1 MREGLLVLDNR
12 MEAMDPDENKIY
24 KFLEVEQADGTNT
37 KAVFERVKSK
47 VEKRVKM
54 LVNTELNDT
63 NLISAINLKVV
74 SVAAYSMNVFKFIKG
89 KLKQLE
95 QIVKR
100 ELRSNQI
107 LGKQA
112 SYKRLYLKR
121 EDRGRGLKSMWDLY
135 KETRLWVA
143 HYMSKSENRWIVEK
157 RNIESTKCCCERRK
171 NNNRRSRHEIEVWW
185 QRDTTR
191 WWVDQTGV
199 ETDIVK
205 GKNRASKW
213 H

>member
-1 MREGLLVLDNR
+1 MSKCAEIVFEHGKMVREGLLVLDNR

-24 KFLEVEQADGTNT
+24 KFLEVEQADGINT

-74 SVAAYSMNVFKFIKG
+74 SVAAYSINVFKFSKG

-121 EDRGRGLKSMWDLY
+121 EDRGRGLKSM
-135 KETRLWVA
+135 
-143 HYMSKSENRWIVEK
+143 
-157 RNIESTKCCCERRK
+157 
-171 NNNRRSRHEIEVWW
+171 
-185 QRDTTR
+185 
-191 WWVDQTGV
+191 
-199 ETDIVK
+199 
-205 GKNRASKW
+205 
-213 H
+213 

>member
-24 KFLEVEQADGTNT
+24 KFLEVEQADGINT

-121 EDRGRGLKSMWDLY
+121 EDRGRGLKSM
-135 KETRLWVA
+135 
-143 HYMSKSENRWIVEK
+143 
-157 RNIESTKCCCERRK
+157 
-171 NNNRRSRHEIEVWW
+171 
-185 QRDTTR
+185 
-191 WWVDQTGV
+191 
-199 ETDIVK
+199 
-205 GKNRASKW
+205 
-213 H
+213 

>member
-1 MREGLLVLDNR
+1 
-12 MEAMDPDENKIY
+12 MDPDENKIY
-24 KFLEVEQADGTNT
+24 KLVEQADGINT

-121 EDRGRGLKSMWDLY
+121 EDRGRGLKSM
-135 KETRLWVA
+135 
-143 HYMSKSENRWIVEK
+143 
-157 RNIESTKCCCERRK
+157 
-171 NNNRRSRHEIEVWW
+171 
-185 QRDTTR
+185 
-191 WWVDQTGV
+191 
-199 ETDIVK
+199 
-205 GKNRASKW
+205 
-213 H
+213 

>member
-1 MREGLLVLDNR
+1 MSKCAEIVFEHGKMVREGLLVLDNR
-12 MEAMDPDENKIY
+12 MEAMDPDENKTY
-24 KFLEVEQADGTNT
+24 KFLEVEQADGINT

-74 SVAAYSMNVFKFIKG
+74 SVAAYSINVFKFSKR

-121 EDRGRGLKSMWDLY
+121 EDRGRGLKSM
-135 KETRLWVA
+135 
-143 HYMSKSENRWIVEK
+143 
-157 RNIESTKCCCERRK
+157 
-171 NNNRRSRHEIEVWW
+171 
-185 QRDTTR
+185 
-191 WWVDQTGV
+191 
-199 ETDIVK
+199 
-205 GKNRASKW
+205 
-213 H
+213 

>member
-1 MREGLLVLDNR
+1 MSKCAEIVFEHGKMVREGLLVLDNR

-24 KFLEVEQADGTNT
+24 KFLEVEQADGINT

-121 EDRGRGLKSMWDLY
+121 EDRGRGLKSM
-135 KETRLWVA
+135 
-143 HYMSKSENRWIVEK
+143 
-157 RNIESTKCCCERRK
+157 
-171 NNNRRSRHEIEVWW
+171 
-185 QRDTTR
+185 
-191 WWVDQTGV
+191 
-199 ETDIVK
+199 
-205 GKNRASKW
+205 
-213 H
+213 

>member
-1 MREGLLVLDNR
+1 MVREGLLVLDNQ

-24 KFLEVEQADGTNT
+24 KFLEVEQADGINT

-121 EDRGRGLKSMWDLY
+121 EDRGRGLKSM
-135 KETRLWVA
+135 
-143 HYMSKSENRWIVEK
+143 
-157 RNIESTKCCCERRK
+157 
-171 NNNRRSRHEIEVWW
+171 
-185 QRDTTR
+185 
-191 WWVDQTGV
+191 
-199 ETDIVK
+199 
-205 GKNRASKW
+205 
-213 H
+213 

>member
-1 MREGLLVLDNR
+1 MSKCAEIVFEHGKMVREGLLVLDNQ

-24 KFLEVEQADGTNT
+24 KFLEVEQADGINT

-121 EDRGRGLKSMWDLY
+121 EDRGRGLKSM
-135 KETRLWVA
+135 
-143 HYMSKSENRWIVEK
+143 
-157 RNIESTKCCCERRK
+157 
-171 NNNRRSRHEIEVWW
+171 
-185 QRDTTR
+185 
-191 WWVDQTGV
+191 
-199 ETDIVK
+199 
-205 GKNRASKW
+205 
-213 H
+213 

>member
-1 MREGLLVLDNR
+1 MSKCAEIVFEHGKMVREGLLVLDNR
-12 MEAMDPDENKIY
+12 MEAMDPDEKKIY
-24 KFLEVEQADGTNT
+24 KFLEVEQADGINT

-121 EDRGRGLKSMWDLY
+121 EDRGRGLKSM
-135 KETRLWVA
+135 
-143 HYMSKSENRWIVEK
+143 
-157 RNIESTKCCCERRK
+157 
-171 NNNRRSRHEIEVWW
+171 
-185 QRDTTR
+185 
-191 WWVDQTGV
+191 
-199 ETDIVK
+199 
-205 GKNRASKW
+205 
-213 H
+213 